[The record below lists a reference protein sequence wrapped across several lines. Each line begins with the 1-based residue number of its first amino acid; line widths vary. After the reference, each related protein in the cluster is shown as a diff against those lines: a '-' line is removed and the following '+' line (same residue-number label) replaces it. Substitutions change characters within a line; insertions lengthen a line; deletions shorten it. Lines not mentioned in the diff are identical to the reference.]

1 MFVLKPELYL
11 EMTLLKHRADK
22 GDVESDHPKLNV
34 YKRPGH
40 LNLKHFTILYSNEKL
55 NHSRD

>member
-22 GDVESDHPKLNV
+22 GDFEPDHPKLNV
-34 YKRPGH
+34 YKRPGY
-40 LNLKHFTILYSNEKL
+40 LNLKLSTIF
-55 NHSRD
+55 

>member
-22 GDVESDHPKLNV
+22 GDFESDHPKLNV
-34 YKRPGH
+34 YKRPGY
-40 LNLKHFTILYSNEKL
+40 LNIKLFTILYV
-55 NHSRD
+55 